1 MKKWIAGNYL
11 IIIGTLA
18 GALGG
23 FLYWKFVGC
32 NSGTCMIS
40 SKPLNS
46 TLYFAFVGAL
56 LFSSFKKNN
65 KQTENN

>member
-1 MKKWIAGNYL
+1 MKKWIAGNHL